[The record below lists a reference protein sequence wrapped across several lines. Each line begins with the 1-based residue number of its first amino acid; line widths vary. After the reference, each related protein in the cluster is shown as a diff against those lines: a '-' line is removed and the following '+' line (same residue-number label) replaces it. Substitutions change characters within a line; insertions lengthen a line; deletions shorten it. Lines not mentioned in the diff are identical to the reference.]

1 MKRTA
6 QKLIVVGIIVGL
18 LLVLALPAAASLTG
32 AVWTTTA
39 TGAKVNANL
48 YDQKCPPSPPCV
60 TPPLVPFLS
69 GGPNFASPTRWVPDG
84 DYYFQVTDPPGKV
97 LLSTDSVANRMFT
110 VATDGAGKKYVIYG
124 GSHITCTDSL
134 NGLVTIALCPFL
146 DTPNNG
152 GVYKLWIT
160 RVSAYN
166 PADSGSRFG
175 FIPSECKTDNFK
187 VKKLASVWGRKV
199 DDQGNPLEGVH
210 IILYSVQKIR
220 GVQTLVRIA
229 DTCTD
234 GNGEFSFTN
243 LSVGKYAVDEDLDL
257 SQPPIP
263 AGCIDYSTYT
273 RVSPL
278 GPIYFTITRADTG
291 SARTGPGA
299 PKYIGQ
305 FVNQPSGPPPQATLR
320 GIKFLDANG
329 NGQLDPGEIPL
340 QGWLITLEMK
350 TGNGTWA
357 PALDVNGDPVTPNP
371 ATTGPAGEF
380 VFPNLPVDMTYRLC
394 ETLKT
399 GWLQTGPNPDP
410 DEEQLWPALSTYIVV
425 TPPDADV
432 TVTALNGCYV
442 VNFGPS
448 AELLTEVAELNFGN
462 KLASLCV
469 EKLQDGTGNPLEG
482 WEFKLYKADGITP
495 ATDGFGNAVP
505 AITTG
510 ANGTACWQNLLGGCY
525 VVVETGEN
533 GWRPVDSD
541 SQSVC
546 LDPGEE
552 DTVTFTNHA
561 ICIGLTPGY
570 WKNWRNHYT
579 DAQFCVVLEGTMADV
594 GNCAANIAAADAVFA
609 HWDANPDDYLTI
621 VAAFLLA
628 DQLTLNLTQDPSLPN
643 PSGGSLVPE
652 CTGCNGATMSLGD
665 AIAAGLAI
673 LANPGGYSRDY
684 ALSIKNELAAYAQA
698 NCP

>member
-1 MKRTA
+1 MKGTA
-6 QKLIVVGIIVGL
+6 QKLIVVGVIVGL
-18 LLVLALPAAASLTG
+18 LLVLALPAAAHLTG

-48 YDQKCPPSPPCV
+48 YDQKCPPLINPCT

-97 LLSTDSVANRMFT
+97 LLSSDSIAERMFT

-134 NGLVTIALCPFL
+134 SGLVTIALCPFY

-160 RVSAYN
+160 RVSDYN

-175 FIPSECKTDNFK
+175 FIPSLTKTDNFK
-187 VKKLASVWGRKV
+187 VKRLASVWGKKV

-243 LSVGKYAVDEDLDL
+243 LSVGKYAVDEDLNL

-305 FVNQPSGPPPQATLR
+305 FVNQPSGPPPQATLS
-320 GIKFLDANG
+320 GFKFLDEDG
-329 NGQLDPGEIPL
+329 DGVLDPGEPPL
-340 QGWLITLEMK
+340 ADWEITLYEK
-350 TGNGTWA
+350 TGNGTWQLA
-357 PALDVNGDPVTPNP
+357 HDADGNLVTPNP
-371 ATTGPAGEF
+371 RTTGADGAYNF
-380 VFPNLPVDMTYRLC
+380 GHLAVDRVYRIC
-394 ETLKT
+394 ETLKP
-399 GWLQTGPNPDP
+399 GWLQTAPTTGNPGP
-410 DEEQLWPALSTYIVV
+410 YVV
-425 TPPDADV
+425 APPDADV
-432 TVTALNGCYV
+432 TVDV
-442 VNFGPS
+442 VDQCFVVAFGAGAPDGTVVS
-448 AELLTEVAELNFGN
+448 DLRFGN
-462 KLASLCV
+462 KLAKLCV
-469 EKLQDGTGNPLEG
+469 QKLQDGTGTPVAG
-482 WEFKLYKADGITP
+482 FEFRLYEADGITP
-495 ATDGFGNAVP
+495 ATDGFGDPVP

-510 ANGTACWQNLLGGCY
+510 ADGTACWENLLAGCY
-525 VVVETGEN
+525 VVVETGKN

-552 DTVTFTNHA
+552 DAVTFTNHA

-579 DAQFCVVLEGTMADV
+579 DAQFTSLLSGTIAAD
-594 GNCAANIAAADAVFA
+594 IAAADGIFA

-621 VAAFLLA
+621 LQAFLLA

-652 CTGCNGATMSLGD
+652 CNCAATASLSN
-665 AIAAGLAI
+665 AITSALDI
-673 LANPGGYSRDY
+673 LAAPGLFSRDY
-684 ALSIKNELAAYAQA
+684 VLIVKDELAAYAQA